1 MPNVRKLL
9 HIEGPAELDLATL
22 DEFAGRLAN
31 AVAEHPDLLIV
42 DLTRAEF
49 VSVVGVEVI
58 RDTQRVLADRGGR
71 LRVEHAS
78 RQVQHL
84 LSLSGADVELC

>member
-1 MPNVRKLL
+1 MMPRVGLRRNCPFSSIGNCAK
-9 HIEGPAELDLATL
+9 
-22 DEFAGRLAN
+22 
-31 AVAEHPDLLIV
+31 LLIV